1 MLYNLLKYSLTNKRV
16 HTHIAIAVHI
26 RLLVKFSMPHRWA
39 WNGIDHLDDYVV
51 TAREVHESHLL
62 EISALKLFS
71 HHASLCGSS
80 SHLLIS
86 VCISCDQGDDCMF
99 TRLLNGC
106 RSQFS
111 LDLSAGPPGL
121 MMVQGQQVCCISPTS
136 LAEQMNTHFITNTA
150 TS

>member
-1 MLYNLLKYSLTNKRV
+1 MRTRSRRGSCSTRSKIFCATQV
-16 HTHIAIAVHI
+16 G
-26 RLLVKFSMPHRWA
+26 

-62 EISALKLFS
+62 EISVLKLFS
-71 HHASLCGSS
+71 HHASLGGGS

-86 VCISCDQGDDCMF
+86 VCISCDQGDDCVF
-99 TRLLNGC
+99 THLLNGC

-111 LDLSAGPPGL
+111 LDLSAGPPRL

>member
-1 MLYNLLKYSLTNKRV
+1 MLYNLLKYSLTNKRAR
-16 HTHIAIAVHI
+16 THSRRGSCSTRSKNVCATQVG
-26 RLLVKFSMPHRWA
+26 

-62 EISALKLFS
+62 EISALNLFS
-71 HHASLCGSS
+71 HHASLHGGS

-86 VCISCDQGDDCMF
+86 VCISCDQGDDCVF
-99 TRLLNGC
+99 THLLNGC

-111 LDLSAGPPGL
+111 LDLSAGPPRL

-136 LAEQMNTHFITNTA
+136 LVEQTHTLSPA
-150 TS
+150 LPPPD